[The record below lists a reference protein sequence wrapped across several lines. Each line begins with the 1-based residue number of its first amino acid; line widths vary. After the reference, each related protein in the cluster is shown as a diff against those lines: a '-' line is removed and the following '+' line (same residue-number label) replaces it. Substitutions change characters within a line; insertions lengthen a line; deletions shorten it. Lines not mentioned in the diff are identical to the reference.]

1 MQPLYGSAGGGAYG
15 AVLAAKGVVV
25 EKGRCL
31 PLPQPLLPVPADLGD
46 EGPVVAL
53 AVAENEAVQCLPIGR
68 LIQPAGAEISV

>member
-1 MQPLYGSAGGGAYG
+1 M
-15 AVLAAKGVVV
+15 

-31 PLPQPLLPVPADLGD
+31 PLPQPLLPVPTDLGD